1 MDYSFCNI
9 HFQIKPVT
17 VRTNSVYDPFRY
29 IENLNDNCQI
39 KVKWVEQLEIP
50 DKSPVF
56 RNLQGLYVVVD
67 NSMEYRYYRDFFS
80 GIIRELFIDNG
91 KHKQLHILA
100 GTESLPELD
109 LINCLA
115 LEKALSEY
123 GRFVLH
129 SSFIETLG
137 GAVLFTAPSGTGKS
151 TQAELWKRYQNADI
165 INGDRAGIW
174 KAGNKWMAGGVPW
187 CGTSGIMKNKIMPL
201 KAVVIL
207 RQGSENQI
215 TEMSVAAK
223 ASRLLE
229 QLTVNPWNQEMLIS
243 AQIFCLMLCQE
254 IPIIQLTCRPDKEAV
269 EVLKKE
275 LVKI

>member
-17 VRTNSVYDPFRY
+17 VCANSVYDPFRY

-80 GIIRELFIDNG
+80 GNIRELFIDNG
-91 KHKQLHILA
+91 KHKELHILA

>member
-80 GIIRELFIDNG
+80 GNIRELFIDNG
-91 KHKQLHILA
+91 KHKELHILA